1 MDIAFKIQK
10 TNLGI
15 RIRILKIPSVPIFKQ
30 NGQIWPFWP
39 RFGQKWIFSSKL
51 RKQMLK
57 QESASSRYH
66 VCQLLDKTNNFD
78 FFGPNLPKKEFKVGN
93 S

>member
-1 MDIAFKIQK
+1 MYQFSDK
-10 TNLGI
+10 TDNVDPQDTKCANFQAKWKNLTF
-15 RIRILKIPSVPIFKQ
+15 LS
-30 NGQIWPFWP
+30 QIWPRMNFK
-39 RFGQKWIFSSKL
+39 FEIK
-51 RKQMLK
+51 KQMLK
-57 QESASSRYH
+57 QESGYSRYH